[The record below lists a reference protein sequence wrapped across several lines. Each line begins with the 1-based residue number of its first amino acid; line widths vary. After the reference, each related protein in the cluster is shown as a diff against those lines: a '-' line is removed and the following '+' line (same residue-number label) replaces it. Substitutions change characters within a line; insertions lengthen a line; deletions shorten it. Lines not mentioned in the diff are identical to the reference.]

1 MERSRV
7 INIGRSDQIVLS
19 QISTASTSL
28 SQGIYS
34 TDADH
39 LTTRLVRTRA
49 CTLCRQK
56 KHGKFKCP
64 KLLVYVNDPIPKND
78 VSARQTLAMN
88 LSQKST
94 FVAHKKTRTDRRQV
108 LKSMPVKIAALIIH
122 KRFLIKSNLADTM
135 VPDNYCLECTFLK
148 DGGIEDERYIK
159 VLLSIKDV
167 ATFVTRSKVNVIVS
181 LLDKV

>member
-1 MERSRV
+1 MC
-7 INIGRSDQIVLS
+7 
-19 QISTASTSL
+19 
-28 SQGIYS
+28 S

-39 LTTRLVRTRA
+39 LTARGVRTRA

-64 KLLVYVNDPIPKND
+64 ILLAYGNVPIPKND
-78 VSARQTLAMN
+78 VSARQTFAIN
-88 LSQKST
+88 LSQKNK
-94 FVAHKKTRTDRRQV
+94 FIAHKKGRTDRRQV
-108 LKSMPVKIAALIIH
+108 LKSMPMKIAALIIH
-122 KRFLIKSNLADTM
+122 KRFLIKSNLADPM
-135 VPDNYCLECTFLK
+135 VPENYCLECTVLK

-181 LLDKV
+181 LLDKI